1 MPHDTTTVKK
11 KIALIVGSIAV
22 GAGLLSGCSS
32 ASAEGEAPE
41 EMTVADASVIVSSYE
56 QQQMEYQE
64 KFSACLGKHGVSSS
78 GDGALPPDPG
88 DALVP
93 ADADDDAVS
102 ACTGEVG
109 QEPAPTAEET
119 TALRTWNG
127 ALTSCLTNKG
137 HTMPDLQ
144 ADGGWN
150 KPAMAE
156 LLKTDSTLDSD
167 TEACFTEISG

>member
-1 MPHDTTTVKK
+1 MPHDTTTLTK
-11 KIALIVGSIAV
+11 KIALIVGSITV
-22 GAGLLSGCSS
+22 GACFLSGCSATS
-32 ASAEGEAPE
+32 TDGEDADVP
-41 EMTVADASVIVSSYE
+41 TVADAAATVSSYE

-64 KFSACLGKHGVSSS
+64 KFSACLGKRGVTSA

-93 ADADDDAVS
+93 ADADDPAVS
-102 ACTGEVG
+102 ACTDEVG

-119 TALRTWNG
+119 AALRTWNG

-137 HTMPDLQ
+137 HKMPDLQ

-150 KPAMAE
+150 KPAMTE

-167 TEACFTEISG
+167 TEACFTEISE